1 MSQENVEAVRRA
13 FEAFNRGD
21 LEGFL
26 AEWSRDA
33 TYRAAITWM
42 VEGEAGDFVGHDG
55 LRSWWRD
62 LHGLYDDLRTNLLET
77 RDLGGRVLVVFE
89 IRGRGKGSGM
99 TRTETLAQVVSVRN
113 AKLGEVRDFL
123 TRAEALEAVGLRE

>member
-1 MSQENVEAVRRA
+1 MSQENVEGVRRS

-26 AEWSRDA
+26 AGWSPDA

-42 VEGEAGDFVGHDG
+42 VEGETGDFLGHDG
-55 LRSWWRD
+55 LRRWWRD